1 MEVCFS
7 GDGWQ
12 LVTIIKKTTKT
23 MTTKKT
29 VEEVRIELLEANI
42 ERLDDVCNILK
53 IQKAIETIP
62 IIRLIQASL
71 MLVMDDVKEERLLNK
86 INQQ

>member
-1 MEVCFS
+1 
-7 GDGWQ
+7 
-12 LVTIIKKTTKT
+12 